1 MIKKRKRNLKQEFYI
16 SADEEQ
22 LIADKMQ
29 EAGIKN
35 KSAYLRKMALDGYII
50 RQDYQTLK
58 GVVYELNRTGNNLNQ
73 MTKIAN
79 TYGDINYSELKV
91 IEGDIK
97 KIWRLLS
104 SKV

>member
-1 MIKKRKRNLKQEFYI
+1 
-16 SADEEQ
+16 
-22 LIADKMQ
+22 
-29 EAGIKN
+29 
-35 KSAYLRKMALDGYII
+35 MALDGYII
-50 RQDYQTLK
+50 RQDYGVLK
-58 GVVYELNRTGNNLNQ
+58 GVVYELNHIGNNLNQ

-79 TYGDINYSELKV
+79 TYHDINLSEFKV